1 VSLEETNL
9 DVVLLSETVVILS
22 RRDDPDRARIELL
35 PSQWEALRDAIKAG
49 ELDRLPRKG
58 HDIGWSDGP
67 DADALRRGI

>member
-1 VSLEETNL
+1 VSLEDSN
-9 DVVLLSETVVILS
+9 VNAVLLNGTVVILS
-22 RRDDPDRARIELL
+22 RRDDPDHARIELL

-49 ELDRLPRKG
+49 EFDRLPRRG

>member
-1 VSLEETNL
+1 VSLEDSN
-9 DVVLLSETVVILS
+9 VNAVLLNGTVVILS
-22 RRDDPDRARIELL
+22 RRDNPDRASIELL

-58 HDIGWSDGP
+58 RDIGWPDGP